1 MNEWIATAQALPR
14 HGDTVEFVV
23 ERRATAIQG
32 RFENS
37 AFLSRWSCYSPADIS
52 EWRMIAANPAMR
64 TWEPSRWRRFQR
76 TSRHM

>member
-14 HGDTVEFVV
+14 NGDTVEFVV

-52 EWRMIAANPAMR
+52 EWRIIAANPALE
-64 TWEPSRWRRFQR
+64 TWKPQRRR
-76 TSRHM
+76 IRADLRNA